1 MGQLQRFVH
10 DGDMSQINAAL
21 GQTIVTGDK
30 GRRVLT
36 PGVEQNVKL
45 VVMLEQAWIL
55 NNTRVFDLI

>member
-10 DGDMSQINAAL
+10 DGDMRQINAAL